1 MVDAIVVLTYWC
13 WKMKIPLSNTNTCKQ
28 EWMMCALF
36 ACVMCPRV
44 LTLPGCEMQRKKTI
58 IWQNNSWRLV
68 FSWGHVVGFMLEQQL
83 VTMLCSVSFAFLGS
97 QCCALWLLGPELCQ
111 FHKLTMTNNLLDVRS
126 WVCSSQEWMEPECW
140 RGSANGCYWRSQVSF
155 SGCVCVLEKSNIEKQ
170 ILNVFI
176 GINKFILIKKIIF
189 FLH

>member
-111 FHKLTMTNNLLDVRS
+111 FHKLTMTNNLLSV
-126 WVCSSQEWMEPECW
+126 QQPGM
-140 RGSANGCYWRSQVSF
+140 NGTRMLERQCQWLLLKIISVLFRL
-155 SGCVCVLEKSNIEKQ
+155 CVCVGKIKHRETNFKCIYR
-170 ILNVFI
+170 
-176 GINKFILIKKIIF
+176 NK
-189 FLH
+189 